1 MPNLLI
7 FDAFMLL
14 ICEKNVA
21 NYAHLQCKTFSLI
34 IWLCKVLDKYHVCLE
49 QHTTFKYSMINR
61 LSNLI
66 KAQIDNALFML
77 PLVAPLLKIP
87 LHHLV
92 YNWTIW
98 DADI

>member
-1 MPNLLI
+1 M
-7 FDAFMLL
+7 AFWKDS
-14 ICEKNVA
+14 I
-21 NYAHLQCKTFSLI
+21 
-34 IWLCKVLDKYHVCLE
+34 
-49 QHTTFKYSMINR
+49 INR